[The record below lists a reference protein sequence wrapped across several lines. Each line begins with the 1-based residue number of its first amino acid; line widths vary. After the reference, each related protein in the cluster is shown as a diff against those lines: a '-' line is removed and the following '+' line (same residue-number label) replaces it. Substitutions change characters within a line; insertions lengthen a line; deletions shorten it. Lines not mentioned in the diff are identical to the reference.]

1 MAAHNATHTAPAV
14 EARDGD
20 GIRDR
25 EIRMEQEHLDRVYQR
40 LEEKIHEAE
49 FLMDDAAKRGQ
60 VGTPG
65 ALAERD
71 AQVFRAG
78 VHLNRLNS
86 EFEDFLFGRIDLLLG
101 KDGERGPDGAYTSV
115 EPADDAVRSD
125 EGGAPSAEIA
135 ETLHIGRLGVL
146 DADYSPLVIDWRA
159 PAAAPFYRSTPVAP
173 GRVVRRRVIR
183 SKGRRVLGVEDDLL
197 RPELTATLD
206 GTTLPVVGDGAL
218 MAALGRARSHTMRD
232 IVASIQ
238 AEQDMVIRA
247 PAASVTEVE
256 GGPGT
261 GKTAV
266 ALHRAAYLLY
276 QDRRRYAGGILVVSP
291 TPLLV
296 AYTEGV
302 LPSLGEEGQVAI
314 RALGSLVEGEEAADW
329 GGPKAPA
336 EGADGE
342 PGGPVGGDG
351 RVYDEPAVAR
361 IKGSA
366 RMTKVL
372 RRAARGALERPA
384 PAAPGRRGGARRRDG
399 APQVRGAAGDAAQ
412 LSFEVAGAPAAPA
425 PGRTP
430 AAEPL
435 PAPGRPASGPAAD
448 PAVSG
453 PGGGGAGPV
462 TPDRLRVVAFGR
474 RVELDEQELR
484 RIRQTA
490 LGGTAPVN
498 LLRPRARRLL
508 LDALW
513 GRSGAGQRY
522 TDPELAAEARQA
534 FDEDITSEPEFLE
547 FLDAW
552 WPELTPRAVLAAMA
566 DEKRLGR
573 WARRILTPREVR
585 LLARSLKRL
594 GPDGRG
600 PLSVHDVALLDELNS
615 VLGAPARPRRR
626 EVDPLDQ
633 LTGLEELTTYADRM
647 SGGRARDE
655 RLREEARTD
664 YAHVI
669 VDEAQDLTPMQW
681 RMVGRRGR
689 HATWTVVGDPAQSSW
704 SDPDEAAEARD
715 EALGNRPRRRFTLTV
730 NYRNPAEI
738 AELAAKVLALAM
750 PGMPAPEAVRSTG
763 VVPRF
768 VVAGT
773 PDGDRVPGGG
783 RGAVGN
789 GAPDGA
795 GAADLGACVRREA
808 SRLLAE
814 VDGTVGVVVAMGRRA
829 EARAWLAG
837 LGGRVVALGSLEAKG
852 LEYDAT
858 VVVSPAEIAD
868 ESPAGLRVLYVALTR
883 ATQRLTVVSGERDMP
898 DEAGVP
904 DLLRD

>member
-1 MAAHNATHTAPAV
+1 MAGNAGNGGGTTTHP
-14 EARDGD
+14 D

-25 EIRMEQEHLDRVYQR
+25 EIGAEQHHLDRVYRR

-86 EFEDFLFGRIDLLLG
+86 EFEDFLFGRIDLLRG
-101 KDGERGPDGAYTSV
+101 KDGKKGPDGAYTSV
-115 EPADDAVRSD
+115 EPADDAVRD
-125 EGGAPSAEIA
+125 DRAEIA
-135 ETLHIGRLGVL
+135 ETLHIGRIGVL
-146 DADYSPLVIDWRA
+146 DSDYSPLVIDWRA

-197 RPELTATLD
+197 RPELRATLD
-206 GTTLPVVGDGAL
+206 GAALPVVGDGAL
-218 MAALGRARSHTMRD
+218 MAALGQARSHSMRD
-232 IVASIQ
+232 IVSSIQ
-238 AEQDMVIRA
+238 AEQDLVIRA

-276 QDRRRYAGGILVVSP
+276 QDRRRYAGGILIVSP

-314 RALGSLVEGEEAADW
+314 RALGSLVDGAEADT
-329 GGPKAPA
+329 
-336 EGADGE
+336 
-342 PGGPVGGDG
+342 
-351 RVYDEPAVAR
+351 YDEPAVAR
-361 IKGSA
+361 IKGSS
-366 RMTKVL
+366 RMLKVL
-372 RRAARGALERPA
+372 RKAVRGALDVPRH
-384 PAAPGRRGGARRRDG
+384 GA
-399 APQVRGAAGDAAQ
+399 V
-412 LSFEVAGAPAAPA
+412 
-425 PGRTP
+425 
-430 AAEPL
+430 
-435 PAPGRPASGPAAD
+435 
-448 PAVSG
+448 
-453 PGGGGAGPV
+453 
-462 TPDRLRVVAFGR
+462 PDRLRVVAFGA
-474 RVELDEQELR
+474 RVELGAEDLD

-513 GRSGAGQRY
+513 SRAGGPKRY
-522 TDPELAAEARQA
+522 TDPEMAAEARAA
-534 FDEDITSEPEFLE
+534 FDEDITTEDDFLA
-547 FLDAW
+547 FLAAW
-552 WPELTPRAVLAAMA
+552 WPELAPRQVLALLA
-566 DEKRLGR
+566 DERRLSR
-573 WARRILTPREVR
+573 WARRVLNPRETR
-585 LLARSLKRL
+585 QLARSLGRL
-594 GPDGRG
+594 DADGKG
-600 PLSVHDVALLDELNS
+600 PLSVHDVALLDELETL
-615 VLGAPARPRRR
+615 LGAPARPRKPR
-626 EVDPLDQ
+626 EYDPLDQ
-633 LTGLEELTTYADRM
+633 LTGLEELMPERTETRRE
-647 SGGRARDE
+647 RAE
-655 RLREEARTD
+655 RLAQERRD

-689 HATWTVVGDPAQSSW
+689 HATWTIVGDAAQSSW
-704 SDPDEAAEARD
+704 SDPDEAAAARD
-715 EALGNRPRRRFTLTV
+715 EALGTRPRRRFRLTV

-738 AELAAKVLALAM
+738 ADLASKVLALAM
-750 PGMPAPEAVRSTG
+750 PGMESPSAVRSTG
-763 VVPRF
+763 VEPRF
-768 VVAGT
+768 AVAG
-773 PDGDRVPGGG
+773 PDL
-783 RGAVGN
+783 
-789 GAPDGA
+789 
-795 GAADLGACVRREA
+795 AASVRAEA
-808 SRLLAE
+808 EHLLAD
-814 VDGTVGVVVAMGRRA
+814 VDGTVGVVVPMGRRA

-837 LGGRVVALGSLEAKG
+837 LGDRVVALGSLEAKG

-858 VVVSPAEIAD
+858 VVVTPAEIAD

-883 ATQRLTVVSGERDMP
+883 ATQRLTVLAGKRDEP
-898 DEAGVP
+898 DADGVP